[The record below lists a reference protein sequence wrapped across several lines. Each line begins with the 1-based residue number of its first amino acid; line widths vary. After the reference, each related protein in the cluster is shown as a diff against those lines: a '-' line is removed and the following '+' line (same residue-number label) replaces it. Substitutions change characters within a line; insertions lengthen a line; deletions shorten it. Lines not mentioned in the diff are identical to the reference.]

1 MVWNAL
7 QAGEV
12 KYEYTWVGGDA
23 TKVTAVDKLDNANNP
38 ITLLKDKYN
47 ATIVDEAF

>member
-1 MVWNAL
+1 M
-7 QAGEV
+7 
-12 KYEYTWVGGDA
+12 GGDA

-47 ATIVDEAF
+47 ATIVMMVF